1 MTVLTLRNH
10 PAQKSTFG
18 LYLLILF
25 VFIFLLC
32 FTSCQPKAKN
42 NTEGTNEMVKDSV
55 KDESIMSLNVEKIV
69 DNMKPL
75 TNAIFLDNKD
85 MWFTEQA
92 GKIWVVKNG
101 NLEKEPLLDLS
112 SKILKLNNGYEER
125 GLLGITLHPD
135 FKTNKKFYTFYS
147 RSSKEKG
154 VNHTGVIAEYQ
165 LSEGGAFNPESGRII
180 LTVDEPDGNH
190 NGGCLQFGPDGYLY
204 VSLGDGGGQ
213 HDKHGTIG
221 NGQDMSTLLGKIL
234 RIDVNTPNGYKV
246 PKDNPFVGKDNVRPE
261 IWAYGFRNPYRV
273 SFDRKTGEL
282 FVGDVGQDLWEEV
295 DIIQK
300 GANYG
305 WRIVEGTHCH
315 NAENTPDSSCN
326 TAGITMPIAE
336 YSHKEGIS
344 ITGGFVYRGS
354 QIPELEGKY
363 VFADWSG
370 PVFCLENIGKKW
382 ERKKITLSNI
392 PPNLKITGI
401 GEDTQGELYFLTNPD
416 TGLGKSEAGI
426 YKLSKQ

>member
-1 MTVLTLRNH
+1 
-10 PAQKSTFG
+10 
-18 LYLLILF
+18 
-25 VFIFLLC
+25 
-32 FTSCQPKAKN
+32 
-42 NTEGTNEMVKDSV
+42 
-55 KDESIMSLNVEKIV
+55 
-69 DNMKPL
+69 
-75 TNAIFLDNKD
+75 
-85 MWFTEQA
+85 
-92 GKIWVVKNG
+92 
-101 NLEKEPLLDLS
+101 
-112 SKILKLNNGYEER
+112 
-125 GLLGITLHPD
+125 
-135 FKTNKKFYTFYS
+135 
-147 RSSKEKG
+147 
-154 VNHTGVIAEYQ
+154 
-165 LSEGGAFNPESGRII
+165 
-180 LTVDEPDGNH
+180 
-190 NGGCLQFGPDGYLY
+190 
-204 VSLGDGGGQ
+204 
-213 HDKHGTIG
+213 
-221 NGQDMSTLLGKIL
+221 
-234 RIDVNTPNGYKV
+234 

-305 WRIVEGTHCH
+305 WRIMEGTHCH

-326 TAGITMPIAE
+326 TAGIAMPIAE

-370 PVFCLENIGKKW
+370 PVFYLENIGKKW

-401 GEDTQGELYFLTNPD
+401 GEDMQGELYFLTNSD
-416 TGLGKSEAGI
+416 TGLGKSESAI
-426 YKLSKQ
+426 YKMAKQ

>member
-1 MTVLTLRNH
+1 MTYLALKNH
-10 PAQKSTFG
+10 PAQKSNFR
-18 LYLLILF
+18 LHLLILF
-25 VFIFLLC
+25 AFIFLLC
-32 FTSCQPKAKN
+32 LTSCQSKAKK
-42 NTEGTNEMVKDSV
+42 NTEGNNEMVKDSV
-55 KDESIMSLNVEKIV
+55 QNQSIMSLNVEKIV

-75 TNAIFLDNKD
+75 TNAIFLDNGD
-85 MWFTEQA
+85 MWVTEQA
-92 GKIWVVKNG
+92 GKIWVVKDG
-101 NLEKEPLLDLS
+101 NLQKEPVLDLG
-112 SKILKLNNGYEER
+112 SKIMKLNNGYEER

-147 RSSKEKG
+147 RSSKGKG
-154 VNHTGVIAEYQ
+154 VNHTGVVAEYQ
-165 LSEGGAFNPESGRII
+165 LSEGGAIDPESGRII

-190 NGGCLQFGPDGYLY
+190 NGGSLQFGPDGYLY

-213 HDKHGTIG
+213 HDKHGKIG

-234 RIDVNTPNGYKV
+234 RIDVNTPKGYKV
-246 PKDNPFVGKDNVRPE
+246 PGDNPFVGKDNVRPE
-261 IWAYGFRNPYRV
+261 IWAYGFRNPYRI

-282 FVGDVGQDLWEEV
+282 FVGEVGQDLWEEV

-315 NAENTPDSSCN
+315 NAENTPDDSCD

-336 YSHKEGIS
+336 YSHKEGVS
-344 ITGGFVYRGS
+344 IMGGFVYRGS

-363 VFADWSG
+363 VFADWTG
-370 PVFCLENIGKKW
+370 PVFCLKNIGEKW
-382 ERKKITLSNI
+382 ERKKITLANI

-416 TGLGKSEAGI
+416 TGLGKSESAI
-426 YKLSKQ
+426 YKIVKQ